1 MPCETHIDCDN
12 QSLSV
17 EDLIRKLVRT
27 DSNGCPALNTTGGT
41 FAPPPLDGLSF
52 KNDAAGYFVSDAE
65 TITSMNSVISGASK
79 KFSIALWVKI
89 SDITLG
95 TILTDG
101 VNYFPLQLYFD
112 STGGGTLYISFVT
125 GLGLDFTTWK
135 STAGAIAAN
144 TWAHIVV
151 EWDFSQIQALRASMY
166 INGIIN
172 AITVSATGGTGVGT
186 SLSTGTEYWLMA
198 ENGPTP
204 ADMILADFAIYNGN
218 LNALEVL
225 ELYNGGTPI
234 DPTTVATEASWT
246 HWYFPAN
253 AVFGVN
259 WTMTNEITAGED
271 FVSTGLAADDRIL
284 DYP

>member
-1 MPCETHIDCDN
+1 MTCETHIDCDN

-17 EDLIRKLVRT
+17 EDLIRKLIRT

-41 FAPPPLDGLSF
+41 FSPPPLDGMSF

-89 SDITLG
+89 VNLEVG

-101 VNYFPLQLYFD
+101 VNYFPLQLHFKD
-112 STGGGTLYISFVT
+112 IGGGILFIGFASGSGV
-125 GLGLDFTTWK
+125 DSTTWK
-135 STAGAIAAN
+135 STTGAISQGAW
-144 TWAHIVV
+144 THIVV

-172 AITVSATGGTGVGT
+172 AITVSTTAGSGVGT

-218 LNALEVL
+218 LTALEVL
-225 ELYNGGTPI
+225 ELYNSGTPI
-234 DPTTVATEASWT
+234 NPTTVAIEANWT
-246 HWYFPAN
+246 HWYFPSN
-253 AVFGVN
+253 AVFGAN